1 MQRRSILV
9 AGSGSL
15 RCAPPILAGLAAYA
29 PDHELEVRLWDA
41 DPEMLDLFQRFFA
54 QCLDSTRMGHKMVWG
69 TEPVEAFDG
78 ADAVILCV
86 GTRCAKRFLAPPVE
100 HAVEGE
106 EEDEE
111 TEAVEAEAEADADTA
126 VRFGYGDRNRPTPR
140 RRLSPHLRH
149 ILYHPADDLP
159 RKEAMDRAVNRLKLL
174 VPDHAA
180 LLSLIRDSDAHL
192 GRGAHLDWP
201 PALTPAELEQRPH
214 EVLRWVQ
221 GEPGLPAYIE
231 QNRVNP
237 VTRWLSQVEGM
248 PL

>member
-41 DPEMLDLFQRFFA
+41 DQEMLDLFQRFFA
-54 QCLDSTRMGHKMVWG
+54 QCLDCTRLGHKMVWG

-86 GTRCAKRFLAPPVE
+86 GTRCARRFLAPPVE
-100 HAVEGE
+100 HGFE
-106 EEDEE
+106 E
-111 TEAVEAEAEADADTA
+111 VEAPEQESEEPDLEADADTA

-140 RRLSPHLRH
+140 RRLSPQLRH

-159 RKEAMDRAVNRLKLL
+159 RGEAMERAVKRLKLL
-174 VPDHAA
+174 VPDNAA
-180 LLSLIRDSDAHL
+180 LLSLIRDSDAHI

-201 PALTPAELEQRPH
+201 EPLSPAELEQRPH
-214 EVLRWVQ
+214 EILRWVQ
-221 GEPGLPAYIE
+221 GEPGLISFIE